1 MQERKPEASRKDRK
15 WPTSSA
21 GAFLIL
27 AAVFLLL
34 HIPFLNQAFIID
46 DGNFIDQAL
55 QIVKNPLGPYSF
67 NIHLKQV
74 QDFFEYF
81 ANPPGFAYYLAAM
94 IKVFGHSE
102 VAMHSVC
109 LIFSA
114 MALLSMY
121 VLSHEMTGNGL
132 YGALLLLVTPTF
144 LLSSHTVM
152 PDIAAMAFY
161 VLAILLFM
169 RGMDRDD
176 PRLFIAAGIA
186 AGTSALLKYSGLTSL
201 PLLIFFWVL
210 YPARRRL
217 PALTFM
223 VAGFIFGAWC
233 IASYMIYGKVHFYT
247 MLVYE
252 SAPYPMLLKG
262 IQGVAGLIG
271 VGGATVFPL
280 ILALWSILSS
290 FALSSVSGWLTLIA
304 ATVGFAA
311 ALPTYAS
318 LPFLVYDPVNRMIG
332 AFLLSAGCSALMFVL
347 SCGIHSL
354 IDYLGAMRSKDIC
367 RRISSARSL
376 LLVCW
381 FVGIQILNI
390 RLLFTTPK
398 YLVLGLPSLILL
410 LLGVSTDTRRVF
422 ASFQTWQKVGTLIL
436 AAALSVSLSVVDRA
450 YGNSHKRF
458 IYETLPAR
466 YGSHDIWFNGHWT
479 IRYYRRRWGITT

>member
-176 PRLFIAAGIA
+176 PRLFIAAGIDTTLYNSGKLYQA
-186 AGTSALLKYSGLTSL
+186 FGLDLAGHEHNAMFDVTSL
-201 PLLIFFWVL
+201 
-210 YPARRRL
+210 
-217 PALTFM
+217 
-223 VAGFIFGAWC
+223 VA
-233 IASYMIYGKVHFYT
+233 S
-247 MLVYE
+247 L
-252 SAPYPMLLKG
+252 
-262 IQGVAGLIG
+262 
-271 VGGATVFPL
+271 
-280 ILALWSILSS
+280 
-290 FALSSVSGWLTLIA
+290 
-304 ATVGFAA
+304 FAA
-311 ALPTYAS
+311 A
-318 LPFLVYDPVNRMIG
+318 
-332 AFLLSAGCSALMFVL
+332 
-347 SCGIHSL
+347 
-354 IDYLGAMRSKDIC
+354 
-367 RRISSARSL
+367 ARL
-376 LLVCW
+376 
-381 FVGIQILNI
+381 
-390 RLLFTTPK
+390 K
-398 YLVLGLPSLILL
+398 
-410 LLGVSTDTRRVF
+410 
-422 ASFQTWQKVGTLIL
+422 
-436 AAALSVSLSVVDRA
+436 
-450 YGNSHKRF
+450 
-458 IYETLPAR
+458 
-466 YGSHDIWFNGHWT
+466 NG
-479 IRYYRRRWGITT
+479 G